1 MKRVQPLSKATGAS
15 ASPQPRSSFDAAKT
29 QTRNETWA
37 TVDLSIR
44 YAGPDDLPAV
54 RRLIERSV
62 RLSLS
67 RDYCLDAVEALRAVA
82 IPKSIPD
89 KKLLVAQ
96 VDGYLAGCAGWAVP
110 ESPGERARIRS
121 VYTDPA
127 FAGLG
132 IGSRLLALAEAGCF
146 AAGHNRLFLKSSLS
160 AVGFYRRNG
169 WVPGRTERLFA
180 SDGRGFDVVAM
191 TKNLFGAATAA

>member
-1 MKRVQPLSKATGAS
+1 MLTRNDTGA
-15 ASPQPRSSFDAAKT
+15 
-29 QTRNETWA
+29 
-37 TVDLSIR
+37 TVGLSIR
-44 YAGPDDLPAV
+44 YAEPDDLPAIRDLIDASV
-54 RRLIERSV
+54 SRL
-62 RLSLS
+62 LSH
-67 RDYCLDAVEALRAVA
+67 DYAPDAVEALRAVA
-82 IPKSIPD
+82 MPKSIPD

-146 AAGHNRLFLKSSLS
+146 AAGHGRLFLNSSLS
-160 AVGFYRRNG
+160 AVGFYRRNA
-169 WVPGRTERLFA
+169 WVPGKTERLFS
-180 SDGRGFDVVAM
+180 SDGKGFDVVAM
-191 TKNLFGAATAA
+191 TKDLCGAATAA